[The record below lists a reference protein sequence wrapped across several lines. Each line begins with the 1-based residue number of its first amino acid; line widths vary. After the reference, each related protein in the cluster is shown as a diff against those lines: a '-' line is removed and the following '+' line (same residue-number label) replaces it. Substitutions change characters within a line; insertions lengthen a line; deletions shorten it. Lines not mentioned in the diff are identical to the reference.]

1 MNSLWM
7 WWQGYVTVRLRGQ
20 GLERLLN
27 RIADLGIVVHK
38 VERLTLDVMIVRLN
52 IQDFRRLRP
61 LLWDTQ
67 ISVSILDKHGAPFY
81 LGKLR
86 SRTFLAIG
94 LSLALLSVIYL
105 SNFIWFV
112 EVVGGT
118 TLSIETLKGVV
129 EDFGL
134 QAGVPRN
141 AVEPRII
148 EAELLKRFPNLA
160 WAQVSI
166 KGARAEILL
175 TERDGLQSEHTLPGH
190 VYAAHDGVVTEIFVL
205 RGTAKVRDGDTVREG
220 ELLVSGEYYDAWGH
234 KQSGAAQG
242 VVKARVWYEAVGE
255 AALTRWEPVYTGR
268 NHRQYTITLGS
279 ITIPLGRSYPRETY
293 QKNTEEWQLSL
304 GRAMVPLRL
313 AQIDYQGVEYNKV
326 SVSRQEAETSAYN
339 LAWESLVN
347 QGVEQERVQKEG
359 QRVDVMT
366 DGDGIRVTVQVEVL
380 EDIAL
385 FRAH

>member
-1 MNSLWM
+1 M